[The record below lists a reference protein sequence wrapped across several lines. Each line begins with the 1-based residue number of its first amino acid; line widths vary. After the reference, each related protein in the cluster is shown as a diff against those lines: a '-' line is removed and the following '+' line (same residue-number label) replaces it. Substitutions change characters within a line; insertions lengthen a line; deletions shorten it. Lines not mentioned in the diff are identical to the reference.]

1 MHKIITQGN
10 KMIKKILAV
19 TMLATALFANSF
31 NVNSPIGSFEM
42 TDQFDKKH
50 TVDANVK
57 TIIVSFE
64 KDTSANLNEFLAS
77 QEAGFLEAN
86 NAVFIADISGMPT
99 IITKIFAMPKMKKY
113 NYNILLITEEDDT
126 RFLHKE
132 ELLTV
137 YKLENGVITTV
148 EYAGKEDIPTL
159 F

>member
-1 MHKIITQGN
+1 
-10 KMIKKILAV
+10 
-19 TMLATALFANSF
+19 
-31 NVNSPIGSFEM
+31 M

-50 TVDANVK
+50 TVNADVK

-64 KDTSANLNEFLAS
+64 KDTSANLNEFLAN

-113 NYNILLITEEDDT
+113 NYNILLITEEDDK

-132 ELLTV
+132 EKLTV

>member
-1 MHKIITQGN
+1 
-10 KMIKKILAV
+10 MIKKILAL
-19 TMLATALFANSF
+19 TILATALFANSF
-31 NVNSPIGSFEM
+31 DINSPIGSFEM

-64 KDTSANLNEFLAS
+64 KDTSAHINEFLET
-77 QEAGFLEAN
+77 QEAGFLEDN
-86 NAVFIADISGMPT
+86 NTVFIADISGMPSL
-99 IITKIFAMPKMKKY
+99 ITKIFALPKMKKY
-113 NYNILLITEEDDT
+113 NYNILLITDEEDK

-148 EYAGKEDIPTL
+148 EYATKADIPTL